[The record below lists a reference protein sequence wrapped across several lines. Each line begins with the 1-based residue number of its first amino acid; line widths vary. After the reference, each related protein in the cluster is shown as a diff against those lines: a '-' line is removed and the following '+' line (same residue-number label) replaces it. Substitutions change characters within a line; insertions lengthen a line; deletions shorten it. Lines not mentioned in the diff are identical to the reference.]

1 MYNNNAMKQDAE
13 TTLVCLICVIFAG
26 YGIQSV
32 LIGDTFRLI
41 AVLLPSVILTL
52 IPVIAE
58 KQLQIRFPAGVK
70 SLVALA
76 LLLHVAGGISRF
88 YWIFAPVYDKLA
100 HVVSAAAV
108 AMLVFVL
115 FIILDYYN
123 HRVKTPLMFVAIVA
137 ISVFFMLAWE
147 VGEYYIDMLVKSSYN
162 NGLLD
167 TICDL
172 FADMIGLVIGLLLV
186 RHHIDSLSENES
198 LNMILFE
205 RQLSE

>member
-147 VGEYYIDMLVKSSYN
+147 FGEYYIDMLVKSSYN

-167 TICDL
+167 TVCDL

>member
-1 MYNNNAMKQDAE
+1 MYNNNTMKQDAE
-13 TTLVCLICVIFAG
+13 TTLVCLICIIFAG

-32 LIGDTFRLI
+32 LIGDTFRLV

-58 KQLQIRFPAGVK
+58 KRLQIRFPAGVK
-70 SLVALA
+70 SLVAFA

-108 AMLVFVL
+108 VMLVFVL

-123 HRVKTPLMFVAIVA
+123 HRVKTPVMFVAIVA

-147 VGEYYIDMLVKSSYN
+147 VGEYYIDMLVRSSYN

-186 RHHIDSLSENES
+186 RHHTGSLDGDRS
-198 LNMILFE
+198 LYSLLEEGNT
-205 RQLSE
+205 RR

>member
-1 MYNNNAMKQDAE
+1 MYNNNAMKYDAE
-13 TTLVCLICVIFAG
+13 TTLVYLICVIFAG

-32 LIGDTFRLI
+32 LIGDTFRLV

-58 KQLQIRFPAGVK
+58 KRLQIRFPAGVK

-108 AMLVFVL
+108 VMLVFVL

-123 HRVKTPLMFVAIVA
+123 HRVNTPVMFVAIIV

-147 VGEYYIDMLVKSSYN
+147 VGEFYIDVLVRTSYN
-162 NGLLD
+162 NGPLDTLLD
-167 TICDL
+167 L
-172 FADMIGLVIGLLLV
+172 VSDMIGLIIGLLLI
-186 RHHIDSLSENES
+186 RHHTGSLSENES
-198 LNMILFE
+198 LNVILFE
-205 RQLSE
+205 RHLSE

>member
-1 MYNNNAMKQDAE
+1 M
-13 TTLVCLICVIFAG
+13 L
-26 YGIQSV
+26 
-32 LIGDTFRLI
+32 FR
-41 AVLLPSVILTL
+41 S
-52 IPVIAE
+52 
-58 KQLQIRFPAGVK
+58 
-70 SLVALA
+70 
-76 LLLHVAGGISRF
+76 
-88 YWIFAPVYDKLA
+88 
-100 HVVSAAAV
+100 
-108 AMLVFVL
+108 
-115 FIILDYYN
+115 
-123 HRVKTPLMFVAIVA
+123 
-137 ISVFFMLAWE
+137 WE

>member
-1 MYNNNAMKQDAE
+1 MKQDAE

-167 TICDL
+167 TVCDL

>member
-1 MYNNNAMKQDAE
+1 MKQDAE